1 MGRKLDAFLGR
12 KRSKAVRLR
21 TLLGLA
27 SSRLSVLKNH
37 RAVRTSQS
45 RSDVALLLRLGQTQR
60 ALLRVEHVI
69 KEQNML
75 DAFSMLETYINLLLE
90 RISLIENHNLR
101 ECPRELQEA
110 TAGLVFVSSRC
121 GDFPELQEIR
131 SVLASLYGRE
141 FTLAAAELRNNCGVN
156 VKLIQKMSTAPP
168 SLESRIKATKEIALA
183 EGITIDVEEAVSE
196 TVESMLN
203 PNKTHSLP
211 KQSPPPTPNAAETG
225 EPNAGSS
232 ASMDTRQ
239 RYKDAASAAQAAFES
254 AAFAAE
260 AARAAVEL
268 SRPGSHGRGS
278 YNGGSEQEFS
288 EKPKSAASDSS
299 SGSDGEQSYD
309 ERWINVASD
318 ETEIRSERV
327 AFEGPVN
334 DEKHETCGDEA
345 GDGTEGLVEP
355 RPGGER
361 RRPVSVRTRRGRFQ

>member
-1 MGRKLDAFLGR
+1 MGGKLDALLGR

-90 RISLIENHNLR
+90 RISLIENHNHR
-101 ECPRELQEA
+101 ECPKELQEA

-131 SVLASLYGRE
+131 SALASLYSRE

-156 VKLIQKMSTAPP
+156 VKLIQKMSTALP
-168 SLESRIKATKEIALA
+168 SLESRIKATKEIASA
-183 EGITIDVEEAVSE
+183 EGIAIDVEEAVSE

-203 PNKTHSLP
+203 PNKTYSLP
-211 KQSPPPTPNAAETG
+211 KQNPPPTPNAANEAETG

-268 SRPGSHGRGS
+268 SRSGSHGRGS

-299 SGSDGEQSYD
+299 SGSDGEESYD
-309 ERWINVASD
+309 ERWINAASE
-318 ETEIRSERV
+318 ETDIRSERV

-334 DEKHETCGDEA
+334 DEA